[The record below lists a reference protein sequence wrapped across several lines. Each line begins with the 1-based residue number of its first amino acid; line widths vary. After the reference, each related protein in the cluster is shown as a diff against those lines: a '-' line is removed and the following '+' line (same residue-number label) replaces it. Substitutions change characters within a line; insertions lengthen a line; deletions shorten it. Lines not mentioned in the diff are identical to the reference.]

1 MKKQLQ
7 QSLSNLQNSM
17 SVKELKQQQLQYMV
31 VTKKQS
37 MVNKKTKQI
46 MKSQIRFLY
55 QRYVQI
61 LRLKMKDAIFHDV
74 GTVLEQYGVYPS
86 STRNCLAFDK

>member
-1 MKKQLQ
+1 M
-7 QSLSNLQNSM
+7 
-17 SVKELKQQQLQYMV
+17 
-31 VTKKQS
+31 
-37 MVNKKTKQI
+37 KQI

-74 GTVLEQYGVYPS
+74 SALLEQYGVYPDS
-86 STRNCLAFDK
+86 DRNYLAFDQQMAEMLKIRWLEAASE